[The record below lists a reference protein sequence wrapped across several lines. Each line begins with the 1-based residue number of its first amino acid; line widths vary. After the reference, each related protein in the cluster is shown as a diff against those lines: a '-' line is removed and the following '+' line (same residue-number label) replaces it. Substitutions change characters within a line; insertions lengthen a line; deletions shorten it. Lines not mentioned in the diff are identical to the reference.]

1 MLNDLRKLL
10 ESEQSDDILDLMLEA
25 TNDALIDFFIEDD
38 GEAEIDEKEVN
49 AILSKIPAYDEEEAM
64 NKKLEKITECYIPE
78 SLTYVEEGFV
88 NKMKLNKLSK
98 EELEEKM
105 RNLENEIEDLN
116 HYVNSDEGTKQHE
129 KRLSKA
135 KKELAEVEKIYKKK
149 NSVQESVE
157 SDGECPDDEYLEE
170 GFKGLVGRLKR
181 SFTKSGR
188 AANVND
194 KHFDNIRK
202 GMVNEFNAEEDKNE
216 LIAYKQ
222 WVQDCIS
229 SSKQSLEETEDKN
242 LKDVIKYHVDWL
254 TKFLKDIDKKIESVQ
269 ESYEPDDVEIDF
281 IEEGFKD
288 IKNKF
293 KGMKDLHDIK
303 KLNKKF
309 KKQVLKDI
317 DSITDPEDAKKMRTN
332 ILNFIERDASF
343 ENQGTPQDKE
353 MDNYINWLKDTALPL
368 LDKKMVCEGYVF
380 DGEEYIEEGLFKKRT
395 EVEIEIIYDD
405 WEAHCSAYAVG
416 DDVHCLKSVT
426 IDLPEEFHSGSDK
439 SNPKGNWEEALI
451 KVAKKLTKKDFKE
464 FKIKRWFVH

>member
-116 HYVNSDEGTKQHE
+116 HYVNSDEGTKKHE

-135 KKELAEVEKIYKKK
+135 KKELDEVEKIYKKK

-157 SDGECPDDEYLEE
+157 SDSDCPDDEYLEE

-194 KHFDNIRK
+194 KHFNNIRK

-229 SSKQSLEETEDKN
+229 SSEQSLEETEDKN

-269 ESYEPDDVEIDF
+269 ESSGINDE
-281 IEEGFKD
+281 
-288 IKNKF
+288 
-293 KGMKDLHDIK
+293 
-303 KLNKKF
+303 
-309 KKQVLKDI
+309 
-317 DSITDPEDAKKMRTN
+317 
-332 ILNFIERDASF
+332 
-343 ENQGTPQDKE
+343 KE
-353 MDNYINWLKDTALPL
+353 YL
-368 LDKKMVCEGYVF
+368 
-380 DGEEYIEEGLFKKRT
+380 
-395 EVEIEIIYDD
+395 
-405 WEAHCSAYAVG
+405 
-416 DDVHCLKSVT
+416 
-426 IDLPEEFHSGSDK
+426 
-439 SNPKGNWEEALI
+439 
-451 KVAKKLTKKDFKE
+451 
-464 FKIKRWFVH
+464 

>member
-1 MLNDLRKLL
+1 M
-10 ESEQSDDILDLMLEA
+10 
-25 TNDALIDFFIEDD
+25 
-38 GEAEIDEKEVN
+38 VN
-49 AILSKIPAYDEEEAM
+49 
-64 NKKLEKITECYIPE
+64 
-78 SLTYVEEGFV
+78 V
-88 NKMKLNKLSK
+88 
-98 EELEEKM
+98 
-105 RNLENEIEDLN
+105 
-116 HYVNSDEGTKQHE
+116 
-129 KRLSKA
+129 
-135 KKELAEVEKIYKKK
+135 
-149 NSVQESVE
+149 
-157 SDGECPDDEYLEE
+157 PDDEYLEE

-194 KHFDNIRK
+194 KHLNNIRK
-202 GMVNEFNAEEDKNE
+202 GMVNELNAEEDLEE
-216 LIAYKQ
+216 LKAYKQ
-222 WVQDCIS
+222 WVMDCITS
-229 SSKQSLEETEDKN
+229 SEESMNSTEDKH
-242 LKDVIKYHVDWL
+242 LKNVIKDHIDWL
-254 TKFLKDIDKKIESVQ
+254 RKFINDVDKKISKVQ
-269 ESYEPDDVEIDF
+269 ESFEIEDAEIDF

-288 IKNKF
+288 IVNKF

-368 LDKKMVCEGYVF
+368 LDKKMVCEGYIF
-380 DGEEYIEEGLFKKRT
+380 DGDEYIEEGLFKKRT

>member
-1 MLNDLRKLL
+1 
-10 ESEQSDDILDLMLEA
+10 
-25 TNDALIDFFIEDD
+25 
-38 GEAEIDEKEVN
+38 
-49 AILSKIPAYDEEEAM
+49 
-64 NKKLEKITECYIPE
+64 
-78 SLTYVEEGFV
+78 
-88 NKMKLNKLSK
+88 MKRS
-98 EELEEKM
+98 
-105 RNLENEIEDLN
+105 IF
-116 HYVNSDEGTKQHE
+116 
-129 KRLSKA
+129 
-135 KKELAEVEKIYKKK
+135 
-149 NSVQESVE
+149 
-157 SDGECPDDEYLEE
+157 EE
-170 GFKGLVGRLKR
+170 GFKEIVTKVKSLFNKAARAEAKELRKVNNDIEESKRVFTLTLHECNKR
-181 SFTKSGR
+181 SQCVTLYDELLVVVERYKELVENDPMESR
-188 AANVND
+188 AKLV
-194 KHFDNIRK
+194 
-202 GMVNEFNAEEDKNE
+202 
-216 LIAYKQ
+216 
-222 WVQDCIS
+222 
-229 SSKQSLEETEDKN
+229 
-242 LKDVIKYHVDWL
+242 KDYCDWIE
-254 TKFLKDIDKKIESVQ
+254 KFLKEVDSKIKTLQ
-269 ESYEPDDVEIDF
+269 ESSELDDVEIDF

-288 IKNKF
+288 IINKF